1 MTFGELQMKPIWLC
15 SHLRTNTVRVIL
27 RACKNRSDTDLRGGC
42 TEGCR

>member
-1 MTFGELQMKPIWLC
+1 MTFGELQMVPMRLC
-15 SHLRTNTVRVIL
+15 LHLRTNTVTVIL